1 MLRRHCLTVLI
12 SLCLLQP
19 ALSSANSLFNL
30 NLDPIL
36 LAKSDSLTLEQAA
49 AKVRRQTG
57 GRILSAKESHRGGR
71 KIYRIKVLLPS
82 GNVRVVTVNA
92 DGS

>member
-12 SLCLLQP
+12 SLCLLQT
-19 ALSSANSLFNL
+19 ALSSANSLP
-30 NLDPIL
+30 NLDLDPVL

-57 GRILSAKESHRGGR
+57 GRILSAKESRRGGR
-71 KIYRIKVLLPS
+71 KVYRIKVLLPS

-92 DGS
+92 DGR